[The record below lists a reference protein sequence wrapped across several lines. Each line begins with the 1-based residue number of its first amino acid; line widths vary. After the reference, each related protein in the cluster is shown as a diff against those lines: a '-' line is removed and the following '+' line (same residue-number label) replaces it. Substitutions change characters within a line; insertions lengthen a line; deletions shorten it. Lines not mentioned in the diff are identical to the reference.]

1 MLNNQK
7 KQCECCQKSYSS
19 SYWTRHIKTHKHIRN
34 SIPTINQEPI
44 IKTIL
49 VIKKAPCEICS
60 KMITITNMS
69 RHRNIHNT
77 PKIIEVIAEFKC
89 PIAGCK
95 RKSNGYKSQKALD
108 KHVANHPDNNKKVYK
123 YWCKICDNPIRD
135 EANRKTH
142 IASTPH
148 LNNLCDKYGVNYKH
162 HD

>member
-1 MLNNQK
+1 MNNQK

-19 SYWTRHIKTHKHIRN
+19 SYWTRHIKTQKHIRN

-77 PKIIEVIAEFKC
+77 PKIIEVIAELRDVKEKVMVINLRRHWINIL
-89 PIAGCK
+89 PITQIITKKFINTGV
-95 RKSNGYKSQKALD
+95 KS
-108 KHVANHPDNNKKVYK
+108 V
-123 YWCKICDNPIRD
+123 IIRL
-135 EANRKTH
+135 EMRQTEKLILQAHH
-142 IASTPH
+142 I
-148 LNNLCDKYGVNYKH
+148 
-162 HD
+162 